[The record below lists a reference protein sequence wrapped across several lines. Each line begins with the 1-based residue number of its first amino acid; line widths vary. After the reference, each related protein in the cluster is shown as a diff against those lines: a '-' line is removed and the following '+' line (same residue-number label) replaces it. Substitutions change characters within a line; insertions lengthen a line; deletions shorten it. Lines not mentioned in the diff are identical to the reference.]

1 MTNSTDF
8 GAAAN
13 LLKILGHPVRLKIVC
28 GLLGEPANLSRIAR
42 DLAVPVST
50 LAQHLAVLRRGAIL
64 EEERQGV
71 EVLFRVADPRVPAI
85 LCALC
90 SPKAARGKLPRWS
103 WGDLSRGR
111 EAMVMKR

>member
-1 MTNSTDF
+1 MTSATEF
-8 GAAAN
+8 RATAN

-50 LAQHLAVLRRGAIL
+50 LAQHLAVLRRGGIL
-64 EEERQGV
+64 GEERQGV
-71 EVLFRVADPRVPAI
+71 EVLFRVVDARVPAI

-90 SPKAARGKLPRWS
+90 SPKAARGRLPRWS

-111 EAMVMKR
+111 ETIAIRR